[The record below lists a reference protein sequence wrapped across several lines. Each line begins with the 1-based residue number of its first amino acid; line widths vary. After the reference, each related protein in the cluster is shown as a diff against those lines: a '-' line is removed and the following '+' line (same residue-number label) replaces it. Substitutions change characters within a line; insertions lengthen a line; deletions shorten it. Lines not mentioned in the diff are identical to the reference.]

1 MNSIGLNRPPIG
13 GFAGQLKEYLE
24 FQKSL
29 GRSFLPRPL
38 QVPKPP
44 GFFGRGVPRPTYD
57 SLPVLFEAIIRCC
70 RCPLSETRRQALPGQ
85 GASKA
90 RLMFIGEGPE
100 PEEDQQGRTFV
111 GPAGLLLTKMIQAIN
126 LNREEVYITHA
137 VKCRP
142 PEDRPPLDDEL
153 EACQPFLKEEIRLV
167 DPKILVALG
176 GCAARILTGSKEGIS
191 ALRGRWL
198 DVQGK
203 RLIVSYQPDFL
214 LKNPGAKR
222 AAWED
227 LKKVRRGY
235 DGLE

>member
-1 MNSIGLNRPPIG
+1 MISSGLNRPPVG
-13 GFAGQLKEYLE
+13 GFVGQLKEYLE

-38 QVPKPP
+38 QYSKPP
-44 GFFGRGVPRPTYD
+44 GVFGQGPRPNYD
-57 SLPVLFEAIIRCC
+57 SLPFLSEAIIRCR

-85 GASKA
+85 GSFKA
-90 RLMFIGEGPE
+90 RLMFVGEVPE
-100 PEEDQQGRTFV
+100 SEEDQQGRPFV

-126 LNREEVYITHA
+126 LNREEVYITHV

-142 PEDRPPLDDEL
+142 PENRPPLDNEL
-153 EACQPFLKEEIRLV
+153 EACRPFLKEEIRLV

-176 GCAARILTGSKEGIS
+176 SCAARTLTGSKEGIS

-198 DVQGK
+198 DVQGR
-203 RLIVSYQPDFL
+203 RLLVSYQPDFL

-222 AAWED
+222 ESWED